1 MRVYLCPMRILVLAL
16 LLMVGHTVSAQVTD
30 TLGWTRF
37 QEGTPSIY
45 DSPNGGYAFGNNG
58 YGDKV
63 KAQGFTHE
71 ESFALRGA
79 LIQLGAVSALSGNA
93 ESKIR
98 VTVYANNG
106 SGLGLFGIVD
116 NSAPDSILAI
126 KDVLVSALPTD
137 GGLFQVDLSDSNLVF
152 FNRFSI
158 GIDLTLLAAGDT
170 VGLLS
175 TTDGDGGERQDAW
188 EQESSGGWVTV
199 VSPFS
204 WGLDVDLAIFALVDV
219 NDPAGISDPSLK
231 MDVWP
236 NPSEG
241 LFHVQTPYSDQWNT
255 VVYGA
260 NGQLITRQSFLGDRT
275 KIDLYG
281 ATPGLY
287 VLQLQGHDAMLVKR
301 IIVR

>member
-30 TLGWTRF
+30 TLGWIRF
-37 QEGTPSIY
+37 QEGTPTIY
-45 DSPNGGYAFGNNG
+45 ASPNGGYAFGNNG

-63 KAQGFTHE
+63 KAQSFAHQ
-71 ESFALRGA
+71 ESFVLRGA
-79 LIQLGAVSALSGNA
+79 LVQFGAVTALSGNP

-106 SGLGLFGIVD
+106 PGLGLFGIVE

-126 KDVLVSALPTD
+126 KDILVSALPTD
-137 GGLFQVDLSDSNLVF
+137 GSLFQVDLSDSNLVF
-152 FNRFSI
+152 FNRLSI
-158 GIDLTLLAAGDT
+158 GIDLTMLAAGDT

-175 TTDGDGGERQDAW
+175 TTDGDGGEGQEAW
-188 EQESSGGWVTV
+188 EQESSGNWIVV

-219 NDPAGISDPSLK
+219 NDPAGISDPSVK

-241 LFHVQTPYSDQWNT
+241 LFHVQTPYSDQWNA

-260 NGQLITRQSFLGDRT
+260 NGQLISRQSFIGDRAM
-275 KIDLYG
+275 IDLNG
-281 ATPGLY
+281 TTPGLY